1 MKFVTQDYYEIL
13 NVSPGATNEE
23 VKRAYRLVHQ
33 SFRPD
38 SMAIHSLY
46 APEET
51 EAISAKIDEAFRIL
65 SDAELARRYA
75 KYHRSGGPG
84 TEVPRDPDV
93 FFDQVHDLD
102 GPSPIEQLARQ
113 VGRLSEVRRKV
124 DRVAEEPVPVALRS
138 IPPEPRFN
146 PSPVSSKALPAV
158 SATLPESP
166 SVLGDA
172 MDTSLEGSEPISMP
186 APPDSL
192 FDEPISVRAAVL
204 LDIDTHGGEDD
215 IEPLSVL
222 AAVSVDDDD
231 KALASLED
239 EALANH
245 PVESLPSSAFLSLL
259 DTESTGPAS
268 HRPSG
273 GGPRVART
281 MVDPNRPAASSVDP
295 STRPLPGAQVSQP
308 QAKVP
313 VRVEATPPVTRPFPE
328 PRVKPVM
335 PSRPIVT
342 PTPSMAPFAGTT
354 PSPPPVAST
363 VPSMASVAPT
373 VPSMAPVAPTVPSMA
388 PVAGTGPSMTS
399 LGVTVPSVS
408 PVAVTAVSVQPVVGA
423 PRPGP
428 PKGPASSS
436 TPLAGSLAFSR
447 RPMAPRRWDRASIR
461 TRAVGP
467 LDVVQLSRDVLESIE
482 MDHGGMNGAF
492 LQTVRRELDVA
503 IKDISERTKIS
514 VMMLRYIE
522 ADDVA
527 ELPAKVYLKGYLTQV
542 ARLLKLPAK
551 EFVSAYLKVNGIP

>member
-13 NVSPGATNEE
+13 NVSPGATSEE

-75 KYHRSGGPG
+75 KYHRSAGPG
-84 TEVPRDPDV
+84 TEIPRDPDV
-93 FFDQVHDLD
+93 FFDLVHDLD

-113 VGRLSEVRRKV
+113 VGRLSAVRRQE

-146 PSPVSSKALPAV
+146 PSPVSTKALPAV
-158 SATLPESP
+158 SATLSESP
-166 SVLGDA
+166 QALGNA
-172 MDTSLEGSEPISMP
+172 MDTSWPSVASISMP

-204 LDIDTHGGEDD
+204 MDIDTLGEEED
-215 IEPLSVL
+215 IESLSVL
-222 AAVSVDDDD
+222 AAVSLDEGD
-231 KALASLED
+231 KALAFLED
-239 EALANH
+239 DSLGSE
-245 PVESLPSSAFLSLL
+245 PIESLPSSAFLSLL
-259 DTESTGPAS
+259 E
-268 HRPSG
+268 PSSEAPSVSRTSAA
-273 GGPRVART
+273 GPRVSQIA
-281 MVDPNRPAASSVDP
+281 VESLRPVAFSADP
-295 STRPLPGAQVSQP
+295 STRPLPGAQVM
-308 QAKVP
+308 QA
-313 VRVEATPPVTRPFPE
+313 EASRPGTTGATQAIHPVTRPFPG
-328 PRVKPVM
+328 PRVEPVVSANSVL
-335 PSRPIVT
+335 PP
-342 PTPSMAPFAGTT
+342 A
-354 PSPPPVAST
+354 PSPPP
-363 VPSMASVAPT
+363 AP
-373 VPSMAPVAPTVPSMA
+373 
-388 PVAGTGPSMTS
+388 
-399 LGVTVPSVS
+399 VTVPSTTSLAATVPS
-408 PVAVTAVSVQPVVGA
+408 IPPVAVTAVSVPPVVA
-423 PRPGP
+423 LDQPQSSVVPPGS
-428 PKGPASSS
+428 PASS
-436 TPLAGSLAFSR
+436 PAPMAGALAFAR
-447 RPMAPRRWDRASIR
+447 RPSAPRRWDRASIR

-467 LDVVQLSRDVLESIE
+467 LDVPQLTRDVLESIE
-482 MDHGGMNGAF
+482 MDSGGMNGAF
-492 LQTVRRELDVA
+492 LQAVRRELGVA

-542 ARLLKLPAK
+542 ARLIKLPPK